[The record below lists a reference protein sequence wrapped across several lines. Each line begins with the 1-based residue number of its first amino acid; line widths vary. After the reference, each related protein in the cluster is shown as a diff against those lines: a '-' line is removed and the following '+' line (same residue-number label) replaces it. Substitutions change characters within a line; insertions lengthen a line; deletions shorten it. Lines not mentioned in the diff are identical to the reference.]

1 MKYDFHDIQTLS
13 KVRESL
19 SDLLTKLED
28 AKSRLKATPVAAMD
42 SIFKQFIE
50 EAIAYKKTSQYE
62 LLKAYEMNCAH
73 ERYFSNFDFDFFNKL
88 REPNRTIGDFMNIM
102 KAISR
107 TSSQLYWEVD
117 YISENYL

>member
-73 ERYFSNFDFDFFNKL
+73 ERYFSNFDLDFFNKL

>member
-1 MKYDFHDIQTLS
+1 MNYDFHDIQTLS

-19 SDLLTKLED
+19 SDLLTKFED

-50 EAIAYKKTSQYE
+50 EAVAYRKTTQYE

-73 ERYFSNFDFDFFNKL
+73 ERYFSNFDFDFFRKL
-88 REPNRTIGDFMNIM
+88 RDPNRTIGDFMDITT
-102 KAISR
+102 AIGKM
-107 TSSQLYWEVD
+107 SSQLYWEAD